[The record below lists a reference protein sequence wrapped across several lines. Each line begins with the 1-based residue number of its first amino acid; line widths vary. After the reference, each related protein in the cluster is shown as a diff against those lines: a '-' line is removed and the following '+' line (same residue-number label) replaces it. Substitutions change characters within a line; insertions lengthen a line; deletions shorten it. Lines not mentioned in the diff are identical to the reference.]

1 MIISL
6 LLDVQP
12 RSLEQPLWS
21 SVASQSISH
30 TQPIGSKPIIAA
42 TSSTISKGTW
52 NTDLPTVQSFKVEA
66 PSILSNF
73 RNRKDLNFVGDGQVE
88 GIQMQGSNHYRTSD
102 NIGFQTTLDKV
113 N

>member
-1 MIISL
+1 ML

-21 SVASQSISH
+21 SVASQSVSH

-52 NTDLPTVQSFKVEA
+52 NTDLPTVQSFKVET

-73 RNRKDLNFVGDGQVE
+73 RDRKELNFVGDGQAE
-88 GIQMQGSNHYRTSD
+88 GIKMQGSNHYRTSD